1 MNFMYTLIIAVVIVF
16 QTLAVPLPYDQILL
30 HDQSDLNQYHVSD
43 QDYEWLQDD
52 DQNSGDDQ
60 YMENLLRMM
69 EANNTDL
76 VDIEMI
82 DDVTP
87 TKYRRSVELRQIV
100 GKSVNYDDGKA
111 FDMLVQLNK
120 YFLGAQD
127 NRAYFSQLYVAITNN
142 ALKALDGTLPQKGIS
157 FKNETWVRMLIG
169 NFADYYRHALYD
181 QESGNIVKVP
191 RSWRAAFQ
199 YAQTDHLSII
209 QHLLLGVNA
218 HINHDLAFSVNDS
231 LRLHSEHHRH
241 DYQEYNKLVYITAK
255 PLIESLVKLYTRDL
269 VNLPPV
275 ITSILDRIFTQF
287 LAIWRNI
294 AWHHGSAF
302 ASSNLRSNE
311 DTSGSSYSICGH
323 RCQEKHY
330 KTLHQVADVYTFIF
344 KSIFT
349 GPILKLIRSIE
360 GQYPVQT
367 FCKYNPWNLC

>member
-1 MNFMYTLIIAVVIVF
+1 MKFTYTSIIVLLLVF
-16 QTLAVPLPYDQILL
+16 KTLAAPLHYDQLL
-30 HDQSDLNQYHVSD
+30 LQDQSNLNDLQASD

-60 YMENLLRMM
+60 YIKNLLKMM
-69 EANNTDL
+69 EANTDL
-76 VDIEMI
+76 VDIDMV
-82 DDVTP
+82 DDMTP
-87 TKYRRSVELRQIV
+87 TEYRRSEELRQIV
-100 GKSVNYDDGKA
+100 GKSVNYDYNKA

-120 YFLGAQD
+120 YFMQAQD
-127 NRAYFSQLYVAITNN
+127 NRAYFSQLYVAITTN

-169 NFADYYRHALYD
+169 NFADYYRHALYQ
-181 QESGNIVKVP
+181 QESGDFDKVP

-269 VNLPPV
+269 VKLPSV

-287 LAIWRNI
+287 LALWRNI
-294 AWHHGSAF
+294 AWRHGSAF
-302 ASSNLRSNE
+302 ASVSLSS
-311 DTSGSSYSICGH
+311 DTSDNSHFICGH
-323 RCQEKHY
+323 RCQEKHRR
-330 KTLHQVADVYTFIF
+330 TLHQVADIYTFIF
-344 KSIFT
+344 KRIFS
-349 GPILKLIRSIE
+349 GPVLKLIKSIE

-367 FCKYNPWNLC
+367 FCKYNPWKLC